1 MKGTFSIILLVTL
14 FASSAIGSQRGGG
27 HTLFGDLKIDE
38 SRISG
43 PKPETF
49 HLVLYAA
56 NGHPIARQAITNN
69 GRYRFF
75 DLPNG
80 EYYIS
85 IELEAQE
92 VTRIHVRLAEAQ
104 KTDIRRDIFLE
115 WRTDEAGKDK
125 AKSATVSAA
134 DLYSRSPANDALLEK
149 AQAAIKIKDYPQ
161 AVSLLKQVVESDPK
175 DFLAWTEL
183 GTVLFRQEKLDDAGK
198 AYQRALQENPSF
210 ALALLNY
217 GKLRMAKKDYE
228 GAIETLS
235 QAVKSHPLS
244 ADANFYLGEAY
255 LQVKK
260 GSKAVGYLYE
270 ALKLD
275 PLGKA
280 EAHLRLAL
288 LYKGAGLKEKAVAE
302 FEQFLTKRPDHPDR
316 EKIQQYIKENTKR

>member
-1 MKGTFSIILLVTL
+1 MKRTFLIILLVAMLDT
-14 FASSAIGSQRGGG
+14 FIMAGQAGGG
-27 HTLFGDLKIDE
+27 HTLFGDFKIDE
-38 SRISG
+38 SQISG
-43 PKPETF
+43 IKPETF

-56 NGHPIARQAITNN
+56 NGHPVSRQMITNN

-115 WRTDEAGKDK
+115 WKAGVAGKGGGK
-125 AKSATVSAA
+125 AGEVSAA
-134 DLYSRSPANDALLEK
+134 DLYDRTPAADSLLER
-149 AQAAIKIKDYPQ
+149 AQAAVRANDLAQ
-161 AVSLLKQVVESDPK
+161 AVSLLKQIVEADPK
-175 DFLAWTEL
+175 DFVVWTEL
-183 GTVLFRQEKLDDAGK
+183 GTVYFKQGKLDDAAT
-198 AYQRALQENPSF
+198 AYQAALQQQPSF

-217 GKLRMAKKDYE
+217 GKLKIARKDYE
-228 GAIETLS
+228 GAIETLT
-235 QAVKSHPLS
+235 QAVKVRPTS
-244 ADANFYLGEAY
+244 ADANYYLGEAY

-270 ALKLD
+270 AIKLD
-275 PLGKA
+275 PIGKA

-288 LYKGAGLKEKAVAE
+288 LYNGAGMKDRAAAE
-302 FEQFLTKRPDHPDR
+302 YEQFLAKRPDHPDKEKLQRYIR
-316 EKIQQYIKENTKR
+316 ENKKP